1 MAHHAKANRIRERTK
16 VKMGTYDTTHGGA
29 ISPQDHDAY
38 DPAYDIQEERNAQI
52 ARWGND
58 FDDTHTQNDWVA
70 FITSYAGKAM
80 RKMPGEEGQQYPDP
94 DGFCSAM
101 VKVGALAFAALE
113 AVQRHQAQ
121 KEAEQ
126 NAANGA

>member
-1 MAHHAKANRIRERTK
+1 
-16 VKMGTYDTTHGGA
+16 
-29 ISPQDHDAY
+29 
-38 DPAYDIQEERNAQI
+38 
-52 ARWGND
+52 
-58 FDDTHTQNDWVA
+58 
-70 FITSYAGKAM
+70 
-80 RKMPGEEGQQYPDP
+80 
-94 DGFCSAM
+94 M